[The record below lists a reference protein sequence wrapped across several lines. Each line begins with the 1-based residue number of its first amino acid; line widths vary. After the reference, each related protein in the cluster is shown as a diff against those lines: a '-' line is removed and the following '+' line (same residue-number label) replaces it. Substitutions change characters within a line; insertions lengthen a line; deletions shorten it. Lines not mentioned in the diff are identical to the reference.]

1 MQPKTVGLQPTP
13 AQKER
18 QGAPLLDIP
27 RLFVC
32 DTDSY
37 RCWQGTC
44 FRDFRSRRKRRRC
57 AVLSF
62 QVRTRPEKDP
72 CGFSPFIRRRFE
84 CAFEAFLR
92 SKQTCS
98 AIFLTYIAIRP
109 HSKIPLSKRFETYG
123 SNPPRRYRVAA
134 VFCGENGCSWNTVPV
149 WRDAVGVSEKK
160 RRIPKEARLCLL
172 WASLGGEPKV
182 LGSLDAKPKV
192 SVQAQ
197 ALSVPAAIP
206 N

>member
-1 MQPKTVGLQPTP
+1 MQPKTVGLQPTAAKTLGSPPKLAKTVGLQPTP

-84 CAFEAFLR
+84 CAFEAFLN
-92 SKQTCS
+92 SKS
-98 AIFLTYIAIRP
+98 IF
-109 HSKIPLSKRFETYG
+109 
-123 SNPPRRYRVAA
+123 AA
-134 VFCGENGCSWNTVPV
+134 AFF
-149 WRDAVGVSEKK
+149 
-160 RRIPKEARLCLL
+160 
-172 WASLGGEPKV
+172 
-182 LGSLDAKPKV
+182 
-192 SVQAQ
+192 
-197 ALSVPAAIP
+197 
-206 N
+206 